1 MKKQETT
8 MYNDTKIGFDISI
21 NLCLNYPIRGH
32 LSQTKYD
39 IKAMIRTSSTQ
50 WNGQKVTG

>member
-1 MKKQETT
+1 